1 MIEKHRVLFLAIVLL
16 WIMMPAAPAGSDTA
30 GESVVLGY
38 YPAWIADELP
48 PGRLDLS
55 AFTHIVHAFAWPLK
69 DGSISGYE
77 NLVNPELNRTVH
89 DAGRVVSIS
98 FGGGGRPAGF
108 PVVTVDP
115 RLRAEFISNIIAFCD
130 EYGYDGADFDWEFPS
145 SVEER
150 DGYAALVTELR
161 LETERRGIP
170 FLISMAISGA
180 SWPNFSNDVADMA
193 DTVDWFLVMTYNY
206 SGPWSP
212 VAGHNAPLHARRD
225 LGYSLSVARSIEYV
239 LGERGLP
246 AEKLLLG
253 IPFYGRL
260 FEGSELYGPAS
271 GGEPYRYSAIL
282 RLMDEGGWTRKWDDV
297 SEVPY
302 STDTGNSEILVYD
315 DPESVER
322 KCLFAL
328 ERGLAGIGVWALGY
342 DLVDGEQPLAEAIG
356 RVMRGTTAVA
366 GGGGVT
372 APAPFALEQNRPNP
386 FNAETTIGFRLAREE
401 RVSLAVFTV
410 TGQKIA
416 VLAEGV
422 FRPGYYAVRWNPGK
436 RPSGV
441 YICRLSAGARVETK
455 KMVLIR

>member
-1 MIEKHRVLFLAIVLL
+1 MTEKSRVPVPALALL
-16 WIMMPAAPAGSDTA
+16 CIMMLAVPAGSGA
-30 GESVVLGY
+30 AAEPVVLGY
-38 YPAWIADELP
+38 YPAWVAGELP

-55 AFTHIVHAFAWPLK
+55 TFTHIVHAFAWPLE
-69 DGSISGYE
+69 DGTISGYE
-77 NLVNPELNRTVH
+77 NLLNPELNRTVH
-89 DAGRVVSIS
+89 AAGRVISIS

-145 SVEER
+145 NAEER

-161 LETERRGIP
+161 TETERRGIP
-170 FLISMAISGA
+170 FLVSMAISGA
-180 SWPNFSNDVADMA
+180 SWPNFSNDVADIA
-193 DTVDWFLVMTYNY
+193 EIVDWFLVMTYNY

-225 LGYSLSVARSIEYV
+225 LGYSLSVARSVEFV

-260 FEGSELYGPAS
+260 FKGSELYGSAS

-282 RLMDEGGWTRKWDDV
+282 GLMDENGWTEEWDAV

-302 STDTGNSEILVYD
+302 SINTEDSEILVYD
-315 DPESVER
+315 DPESVGR
-322 KCLFAL
+322 KCLFAI
-328 ERGLAGIGVWALGY
+328 EHGLAGIGVWALGY
-342 DLVDGEQPLAEAIG
+342 DLVDGGQPLVEAVG
-356 RVMRGTTAVA
+356 RVMGETAAVA
-366 GGGGVT
+366 GGAGVT
-372 APAPFALEQNRPNP
+372 APAPFTLEQNRPNP
-386 FNAETTIGFRLAREE
+386 FNGETTIGFRLAREE
-401 RVSLAVFTV
+401 HVSLAVFTV
-410 TGQKIA
+410 TGQRIA

-422 FRPGYYAVRWNPGK
+422 FRPGHYTVRWSPGG

-441 YICRLSAGARVETK
+441 YICRLSAGAHVAAK